1 MKKSE
6 LREIIREEIKN
17 IQKEY
22 SSGDEDDL
30 MNWTQDFFTNDN
42 HGESNWKL
50 LKGYLA
56 LNGWK
61 VSDGKAQELFNK
73 MKPSSLN
80 EDVIDYKKK
89 LKNYFEKTNNTKRLE
104 KLKNLPE
111 VEVIKWYNY
120 FKPFIEK
127 SQLNESLAYICGTCG
142 ERAEHEEI
150 EDNPNM
156 RCSNCGNVN
165 WE

>member
-22 SSGDEDDL
+22 SSGD
-30 MNWTQDFFTNDN
+30 
-42 HGESNWKL
+42 
-50 LKGYLA
+50 
-56 LNGWK
+56 
-61 VSDGKAQELFNK
+61 
-73 MKPSSLN
+73 
-80 EDVIDYKKK
+80 IDYKKK

-104 KLKNLPE
+104 ELENLPE